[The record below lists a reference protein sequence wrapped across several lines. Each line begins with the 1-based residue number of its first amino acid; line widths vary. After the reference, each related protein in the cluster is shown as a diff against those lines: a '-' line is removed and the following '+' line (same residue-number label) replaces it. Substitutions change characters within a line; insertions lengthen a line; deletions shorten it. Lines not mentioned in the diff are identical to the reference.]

1 MLNSRLV
8 ALSLRH
14 GLSASSWVPR
24 PTRSY
29 PLRSF
34 VSRGYSNGT
43 RRRDHNL
50 ARQLS
55 DDNELSNSQSWM
67 YYVIP
72 TALLVLAGAATFIH
86 YNDEKRVISQGLILI
101 KARYYYCKTKY
112 KQACYRGPFKLYDT
126 EGNLVTESDLRGN
139 WTLMYFGYTSCP
151 DVGPEEV
158 QKMANG
164 INILESKYNIKITP
178 IFITID
184 PQCDSPAQLKAY
196 LQEFD
201 SRIKG
206 LTGPIDAVRQIA
218 QEYRVFFKKVDEI
231 GQDYLVECSHNMYL
245 LDPNLDTVRCFGV
258 EYDASQ
264 LSDAIMAE
272 IARMLTVKREGNRTG
287 DQQKT
292 LQET

>member
-55 DDNELSNSQSWM
+55 DDNELSNSQSWI

-86 YNDEKRVISQGLILI
+86 YNDEKRVISQESKQDTIT
-101 KARYYYCKTKY
+101 AR
-112 KQACYRGPFKLYDT
+112 QNINRPAIGGPFKLYDI

-158 QKMANG
+158 QKMADG

-184 PQCDSPAQLKAY
+184 PQRDAPAQLKAY

-272 IARMLTVKREGNRTG
+272 VRKASK
-287 DQQKT
+287 
-292 LQET
+292 

>member
-24 PTRSY
+24 PTRDTFLACSEEI
-29 PLRSF
+29 LCVGFIQFLSLIHF
-34 VSRGYSNGT
+34 HSTESKQDT
-43 RRRDHNL
+43 IT
-50 ARQLS
+50 ARQ
-55 DDNELSNSQSWM
+55 NINRPA
-67 YYVIP
+67 I
-72 TALLVLAGAATFIH
+72 G
-86 YNDEKRVISQGLILI
+86 
-101 KARYYYCKTKY
+101 
-112 KQACYRGPFKLYDT
+112 GPFKLYDI

-158 QKMANG
+158 QKMADG

-184 PQCDSPAQLKAY
+184 PQRDAPAQLKAY

-272 IARMLTVKREGNRTG
+272 VRKASK
-287 DQQKT
+287 
-292 LQET
+292 

>member
-1 MLNSRLV
+1 
-8 ALSLRH
+8 
-14 GLSASSWVPR
+14 
-24 PTRSY
+24 SY

-55 DDNELSNSQSWM
+55 DDNELSNSQSWI

-86 YNDEKRVISQGLILI
+86 YNDEKRVISQGNSLRRIYPISLSDTFPFYRI

-112 KQACYRGPFKLYDT
+112 KQACYRGPFKLYDI

-158 QKMANG
+158 QKMADG

-184 PQCDSPAQLKAY
+184 PQRDAPAQLKAY

-272 IARMLTVKREGNRTG
+272 VRKASK
-287 DQQKT
+287 
-292 LQET
+292 